1 MNGIGTKRKNVGGI
15 VVLKFVIVME
25 LPLIVKE
32 TKKTKLLKIV
42 VNLVLMELKT
52 QVNNQLFRY
61 LLLELMEQLEQQQLV
76 LHMLI
81 EKLNNFIKSKQYQ
94 E

>member
-1 MNGIGTKRKNVGGI
+1 
-15 VVLKFVIVME
+15 ME

-61 LLLELMEQLEQQQLV
+61 QLLELMEQLEQQQLV